1 MAKQGQGCCLHSLP
15 TIFVTVLTFE
25 SLWFKVLLGSD
36 PEYKQI
42 FTRGNGVNE
51 GNQNCLAQLR
61 INFRITQACVFLL
74 ILQPIRNWNS
84 NFWNLA
90 LNAAKDIYN
99 LLKHLHNGYS
109 LLMSWSHS
117 KVHLQSSLLWWAWR
131 RLAQTTSTSAL
142 CSSTYQLI
150 WIHSLLRRAP
160 EHNSLWLRLTHYKR
174 CGRRRR
180 KRRRRSYTPP
190 HRSSCSYVQYRS
202 LVERHRKL
210 NPEQRLWML
219 MISAAKLHIVRL
231 EGNLGAKMYYL
242 SFKVSIWKIA
252 DAAYNVIFRFRQA
265 WFSWSVCFPKR

>member
-1 MAKQGQGCCLHSLP
+1 MREIK
-15 TIFVTVLTFE
+15 TVSHNLE
-25 SLWFKVLLGSD
+25 STLESHKLVF
-36 PEYKQI
+36 
-42 FTRGNGVNE
+42 
-51 GNQNCLAQLR
+51 
-61 INFRITQACVFLL
+61 FLL

-150 WIHSLLRRAP
+150 WIHSLLRRVP

-180 KRRRRSYTPP
+180 KRRRRSYTP

-252 DAAYNVIFRFRQA
+252 DATYNVIFRFRQA
-265 WFSWSVCFPKR
+265 WFYQCVFQSVSALFPNPRLKQKMFYYPKPNVYIFKRQPCLIC